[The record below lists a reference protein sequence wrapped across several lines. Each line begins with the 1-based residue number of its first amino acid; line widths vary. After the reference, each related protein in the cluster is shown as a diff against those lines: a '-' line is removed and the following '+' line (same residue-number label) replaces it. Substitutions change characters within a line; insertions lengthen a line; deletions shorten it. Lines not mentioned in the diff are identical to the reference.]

1 MEYSQT
7 CQIRLRMVRNIGLN
21 PYSNGILTDF
31 FADLQYL
38 AYQVGLN
45 PYSNGI
51 LTDETRINLGHWGES
66 LNPYSN
72 GILTDPVIGAPTF
85 YAEKS

>member
-21 PYSNGILTDF
+21 PYSNGILTDYF
-31 FADLQYL
+31 VINLNFKNM
-38 AYQVGLN
+38 GLN

-51 LTDETRINLGHWGES
+51 LTDHM
-66 LNPYSN
+66 
-72 GILTDPVIGAPTF
+72 
-85 YAEKS
+85 